1 METKINGE
9 ELPYVV
15 CKLNKGESVVTENG
29 GMSWMDDGIS
39 MKTTTNGGIMKGLGR
54 ALAGESIFMNVYTAE
69 KDDVEIAF
77 ASSFPGQILE
87 FDLKEGETIIAQKR
101 AFLCAEPTVDI
112 SMHFRK
118 RIGAGFFGG
127 KLWDAR
133 PGRRAEIPETVYGLS
148 GTPGT
153 GTGAEM
159 EKSAVCDGMPGTAG
173 ASVGT
178 GRSVRDVFPEKHRRS
193 GRNFPMA
200 GRKNTDSD
208 CGGNG
213 SRDTGEKNT
222 PGRSTRGGPGGGS
235 RSGAAV

>member
-87 FDLKEGETIIAQKR
+87 LD
-101 AFLCAEPTVDI
+101 
-112 SMHFRK
+112 
-118 RIGAGFFGG
+118 
-127 KLWDAR
+127 
-133 PGRRAEIPETVYGLS
+133 
-148 GTPGT
+148 
-153 GTGAEM
+153 
-159 EKSAVCDGMPGTAG
+159 
-173 ASVGT
+173 
-178 GRSVRDVFPEKHRRS
+178 
-193 GRNFPMA
+193 
-200 GRKNTDSD
+200 
-208 CGGNG
+208 
-213 SRDTGEKNT
+213 
-222 PGRSTRGGPGGGS
+222 
-235 RSGAAV
+235 

>member
-1 METKINGE
+1 MYGRIIAKGGLFMETRINGE

-15 CKLNKGESVVTENG
+15 CKLKQGEAVVTENG

-118 RIGAGFFGG
+118 KIGAGFFGG
-127 KLWDAR
+127 EGFIMQKFQGPGKVFLELDGAIYKRELADGQKLKVDNGYVAVMTS
-133 PGRRAEIPETVYGLS
+133 GVDLNIETVKGVKNIVFGGEGLFLTTLK
-148 GTPGT
+148 GPGT
-153 GTGAEM
+153 VWIQ
-159 EKSAVCDGMPGTAG
+159 SMPISKL
-173 ASVGT
+173 ASM
-178 GRSVRDVFPEKHRRS
+178 FYI
-193 GRNFPMA
+193 
-200 GRKNTDSD
+200 
-208 CGGNG
+208 GGNH
-213 SRDTGEKNT
+213 
-222 PGRSTRGGPGGGS
+222 
-235 RSGAAV
+235 

>member
-1 METKINGE
+1 MYGRIIAKGGLFMETRINGE

-15 CKLNKGESVVTENG
+15 CKLKQGEAVVTENG

-118 RIGAGFFGG
+118 KIGAGFFGG
-127 KLWDAR
+127 EGFIMQKFQGPGKVFLELDGAIYKRELADGQKLKVDNGYVAVMTS
-133 PGRRAEIPETVYGLS
+133 GVDLNIETVKGVKNIVFGGEGLFLTTLK
-148 GTPGT
+148 GPGT
-153 GTGAEM
+153 VWIQ
-159 EKSAVCDGMPGTAG
+159 SMPISKL
-173 ASVGT
+173 ASMFYV
-178 GRSVRDVFPEKHRRS
+178 
-193 GRNFPMA
+193 
-200 GRKNTDSD
+200 
-208 CGGNG
+208 GGNH
-213 SRDTGEKNT
+213 
-222 PGRSTRGGPGGGS
+222 
-235 RSGAAV
+235 

>member
-1 METKINGE
+1 MYGRIIAKGGLFMETRINGE

-15 CKLNKGESVVTENG
+15 CKLKQGEAVVTENG
-29 GMSWMDDGIS
+29 GMSWMDDGIQ

-118 RIGAGFFGG
+118 KIGAGFFGG
-127 KLWDAR
+127 EGFIMQKFQGPGKVFLELDGAIYKRKLAVGQKLKVDNGYVAAMTS
-133 PGRRAEIPETVYGLS
+133 GVDLNIETIKGVKNIVFGGEGLFLTTLK
-148 GTPGT
+148 GPGT
-153 GTGAEM
+153 IWIQ
-159 EKSAVCDGMPGTAG
+159 SMPISKL
-173 ASVGT
+173 ASM
-178 GRSVRDVFPEKHRRS
+178 FYL
-193 GRNFPMA
+193 
-200 GRKNTDSD
+200 
-208 CGGNG
+208 GGNH
-213 SRDTGEKNT
+213 
-222 PGRSTRGGPGGGS
+222 
-235 RSGAAV
+235 